1 MWLLHLQSLMNDD
14 FYMLIIVQSAT
25 PQGKCQFSKINS
37 STCAAFTSVFC
48 NGPTGE
54 IITKEVHLMIC

>member
-1 MWLLHLQSLMNDD
+1 MNDD